1 MSLKQFF
8 VALVLCAGLMQ
19 VGLKCAHAQPP
30 YEVTLEDEFG
40 NPLPA
45 YWHRGE
51 LFAMGRYGRR
61 YNVRVTNHTGKRVEA
76 VVSVDGRDVISGR
89 PGNFKDQRGYLV
101 NGYDSV
107 LIEGFRTSESEV
119 AAFRFT
125 SPGGSYS
132 SRMGTPE
139 NVGVIGAA
147 FFPEAPPP
155 PRPMPLPRPI
165 RPMPMPESRAPLP
178 NDSYG
183 DGLGTAS
190 GRSESAK
197 KSGPSQPSAAPTS
210 AAESPRRSRGEAGGA
225 LADRH
230 DYEQRDS
237 QASNIGT
244 EYGEAQYSSVV
255 EVPFRRAHGSSPDR
269 VITLRYDDRAGLE
282 ARGIVTRPRPRAR
295 YYEPGPVAFPENRFA
310 PPPPGY

>member
-8 VALVLCAGLMQ
+8 VALFLCAGLMQ
-19 VGLKCAHAQPP
+19 VGLKCAQAQPP

-45 YWHRGE
+45 FWHRGE

-61 YNVRVTNHTGKRVEA
+61 YNVRISNHTGRRVEA

-89 PGNFKDQRGYLV
+89 PGNYKDQRGYLV
-101 NGYDSV
+101 DPYDSV

-125 SPGGSYS
+125 SPGNSYS

-139 NVGVIGAA
+139 NVGIIGAA
-147 FFPEAPPP
+147 FFPEAA
-155 PRPMPLPRPI
+155 PRPIPTPRPI
-165 RPMPMPESRAPLP
+165 RPLPLPESRAPMP
-178 NDSYG
+178 SDSYG
-183 DGLGTAS
+183 ADRGTGAA
-190 GRSESAK
+190 RRESAK
-197 KSGPSQPSAAPTS
+197 QSARADAAPAPASPSAAARARPGRGS
-210 AAESPRRSRGEAGGA
+210 AYEAESSR
-225 LADRH
+225 DT
-230 DYEQRDS
+230 

-255 EVPFRRAHGSSPDR
+255 EVPFRRESQKSPNR
-269 VITLRYDDRAGLE
+269 VVTVRYDDRAGLE
-282 ARGIVTRPRPRAR
+282 ARGIVTRPRPRPHYA
-295 YYEPGPVAFPENRFA
+295 GPAPAAFPENRFA
-310 PPPPGY
+310 PPPPPAAWN

>member
-8 VALVLCAGLMQ
+8 VALALCAGLMQ

-61 YNVRVTNHTGKRVEA
+61 YNVRVTNHTGRRVEA
-76 VVSVDGRDVISGR
+76 VVSVDGRDVITGS
-89 PGNFKDQRGYLV
+89 PGNYKEQRGYLV
-101 NGYDSV
+101 GAYDSV

-132 SRMGTPE
+132 ARMGTPE

-165 RPMPMPESRAPLP
+165 RPMPMPESRAPSEP
-178 NDSYG
+178 YG
-183 DGLGTAS
+183 DGLGTGS

-197 KSGPSQPSAAPTS
+197 KGAAQAPAAAPAT
-210 AAESPRRSRGEAGGA
+210 AESPRRSRGEGGA
-225 LADRH
+225 LADRPG
-230 DYEQRDS
+230 YEYERDT

-255 EVPFRRAHGSSPDR
+255 EVPFRRAHANSPDR

-282 ARGIVTRPRPRAR
+282 ARGIVTRPRPRPH

-310 PPPPGY
+310 PQPPAWD

>member
-8 VALVLCAGLMQ
+8 VALFLCAGLLQ
-19 VGLKCAHAQPP
+19 VGLSCAQAEPP

-40 NPLPA
+40 NSLPA

-61 YNVRVTNHTGKRVEA
+61 YNVRVTNHTGRRVEA
-76 VVSVDGRDVISGR
+76 VVSVDGRDVISGGA
-89 PGNFKDQRGYLV
+89 GNYKEQRGYIV
-101 NGYDSV
+101 APHDSV
-107 LIEGFRTSESEV
+107 LIEGFRTSDNEV

-125 SPGGSYS
+125 SPGNSYS
-132 SRMGTPE
+132 ARMGTPE

-147 FFPEAPPP
+147 FFPEAQP
-155 PRPMPLPRPI
+155 PRPLPRPW
-165 RPMPMPESRAPLP
+165 RPRPIPMPESRRPSA
-178 NDSYG
+178 NDSY

-190 GRSESAK
+190 GRGKAAGEASA
-197 KSGPSQPSAAPTS
+197 PAAAAP
-210 AAESPRRSRGEAGGA
+210 AEAEAPRRSRGYEGSG
-225 LADRH
+225 DR
-230 DYEQRDS
+230 DA

-255 EVPFRRAHGSSPDR
+255 EVPFRRARGHSPDR

-282 ARGIVTRPRPRAR
+282 ARGIVTRPRPRPH
-295 YYEPGPVAFPENRFA
+295 YVDPGPVAFPESRFA
-310 PPPPGY
+310 PPPPPRDWD